1 MGVAQKQNRADYC
14 ASRIAACVAVIHG
27 GGNFPRYHDFGGLFA
42 FSIELAVQGLIRAA
56 IKVQIPV
63 KAVLGHHDLH
73 HEGLQIFH

>member
-1 MGVAQKQNRADYC
+1 M
-14 ASRIAACVAVIHG
+14 AACVAVIHG
-27 GGNFPRYHDFGGLFA
+27 GGNFPRYHNFGGLFA

-56 IKVQIPV
+56 VEPQIPV